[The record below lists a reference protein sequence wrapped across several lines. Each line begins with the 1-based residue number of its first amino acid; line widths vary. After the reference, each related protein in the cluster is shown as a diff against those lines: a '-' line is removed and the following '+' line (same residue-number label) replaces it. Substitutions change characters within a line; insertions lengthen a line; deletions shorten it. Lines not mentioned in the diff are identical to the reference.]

1 MKLKFIKSLIFVFS
15 INCVYAL
22 DEQRTLLIFGDSIS
36 AGYGMSKEKQWS
48 EVLKEKLNQEK
59 ISLKIINAS
68 VSGETTGGGL
78 VRSDKLLQNNMPSY
92 LLIELGGND
101 ALRGYPP
108 QTVKSNLL
116 EIINLGKTYGSKSI
130 IMQIRIPPNYGN
142 RYRNEFE
149 SIYTEIVEE
158 TGSLYM
164 PFMLNNIALE
174 KNLMMAD
181 GIHPTEEA
189 QPLIAEEIFNF
200 LKDLGI
206 Y

>member
-1 MKLKFIKSLIFVFS
+1 MKLKILIIYFLLNLSLNLYSEKAKSL
-15 INCVYAL
+15 
-22 DEQRTLLIFGDSIS
+22 LILGDSIS

-59 ISLKIINAS
+59 ISLKVINAS

-149 SIYTEIVEE
+149 SIYREIAEE

>member
-1 MKLKFIKSLIFVFS
+1 MKLKILIIYFLLNLSLNLYSEKAKSL
-15 INCVYAL
+15 
-22 DEQRTLLIFGDSIS
+22 LILGDSIS

-59 ISLKIINAS
+59 ISLKVINAS

-108 QTVKSNLL
+108 QTVKNNLL

-149 SIYTEIVEE
+149 SIYTEIAEE

-181 GIHPTEEA
+181 GIHPTEKA
-189 QPLIAEEIFNF
+189 QPLIAEEIFNY
-200 LKDLGI
+200 LKNLGI

>member
-1 MKLKFIKSLIFVFS
+1 MKLKILIIYFLLNLSLNLYSEKAKSL
-15 INCVYAL
+15 
-22 DEQRTLLIFGDSIS
+22 LILGDSIS

-78 VRSDKLLQNNMPSY
+78 VRSDKLLQNNMTSY

-116 EIINLGKTYGSKSI
+116 EIINLAKTYGSKSI

-149 SIYTEIVEE
+149 SIYREIAEE

-189 QPLIAEEIFNF
+189 QPLIAEEIFNY
-200 LKDLGI
+200 LKNLGI

>member
-1 MKLKFIKSLIFVFS
+1 MNLSLNLYSEKAKSL
-15 INCVYAL
+15 
-22 DEQRTLLIFGDSIS
+22 LILGDSIS

-48 EVLKEKLNQEK
+48 EVLKGKLNQEK

-108 QTVKSNLL
+108 QTVKNNLL

-149 SIYTEIVEE
+149 SIYTEIAEE

-181 GIHPTEEA
+181 GIHPTEKA
-189 QPLIAEEIFNF
+189 QPLIAEEIFNY

>member
-1 MKLKFIKSLIFVFS
+1 MKLKILIIYFLLNLSLNLYSEKAKSL
-15 INCVYAL
+15 
-22 DEQRTLLIFGDSIS
+22 LILGDSIS

-108 QTVKSNLL
+108 QTVKNNLL

-149 SIYTEIVEE
+149 SIYTEIAEE

-189 QPLIAEEIFNF
+189 QPLIAEEIFNY
-200 LKDLGI
+200 LKNLGI

>member
-1 MKLKFIKSLIFVFS
+1 MKLKILIIYFLLNLSLNLYSEKAKSL
-15 INCVYAL
+15 
-22 DEQRTLLIFGDSIS
+22 LILGDSIS

-78 VRSDKLLQNNMPSY
+78 VRSDKLLQNNMPNY

-116 EIINLGKTYGSKSI
+116 EIINLAKTYGSKSI

-149 SIYTEIVEE
+149 SIYTEIAEE

-181 GIHPTEEA
+181 GIHPTEKA
-189 QPLIAEEIFNF
+189 QPLIAEEIFNY

>member
-1 MKLKFIKSLIFVFS
+1 MKLKILIIYFLLNLSLNLYSEKAKSL
-15 INCVYAL
+15 
-22 DEQRTLLIFGDSIS
+22 LILGDSIS

-48 EVLKEKLNQEK
+48 EVLKGKLNQEK

-108 QTVKSNLL
+108 QTVKNNLL

-149 SIYTEIVEE
+149 SIYTEIAEE

-181 GIHPTEEA
+181 GIHPTEKA
-189 QPLIAEEIFNF
+189 QPLIAEEIFNY

>member
-1 MKLKFIKSLIFVFS
+1 MCIRDRIYFLLNLSLNLYSEKAKSL
-15 INCVYAL
+15 
-22 DEQRTLLIFGDSIS
+22 LILGDSIS

-68 VSGETTGGGL
+68 VSGETTGGCL

-108 QTVKSNLL
+108 QTVKNNLL

-149 SIYTEIVEE
+149 SIYTEIAEE

-189 QPLIAEEIFNF
+189 QPLIAEEIFNY

>member
-1 MKLKFIKSLIFVFS
+1 MKLKILIIYFLLNLSLNLYSEKAKSL
-15 INCVYAL
+15 
-22 DEQRTLLIFGDSIS
+22 LILGDSIS

-59 ISLKIINAS
+59 ISLKVINAS

-149 SIYTEIVEE
+149 SIYTEIAEE

-164 PFMLNNIALE
+164 PFMLNNIALK

-189 QPLIAEEIFNF
+189 QPLIAEEIFNY
-200 LKDLGI
+200 LKNLGI

>member
-1 MKLKFIKSLIFVFS
+1 MKIKILIIYFLLNLSLNIHSEKVKSL
-15 INCVYAL
+15 
-22 DEQRTLLIFGDSIS
+22 LILGDSIS

-48 EVLKEKLNQEK
+48 EVLKEKLKEK
-59 ISLKIINAS
+59 KIDLRIINAS

-78 VRSDKLLQNNMPSY
+78 VRTDKILKNNKPSY

-108 QTVKSNLL
+108 RKVKNNLL
-116 EIINLGKTYGSKSI
+116 EIIKLAKTYGSKSI

-149 SIYTEIVEE
+149 SIYTEIAEE
-158 TGSLYM
+158 TESLYM

-181 GIHPTEEA
+181 GIHPTKEA
-189 QPLIAEEIFNF
+189 QPLIAQEIFKY
-200 LKDLGI
+200 LEDLEV

>member
-1 MKLKFIKSLIFVFS
+1 MKLKILIIYFLLNLSLNLYSEKAKSL
-15 INCVYAL
+15 
-22 DEQRTLLIFGDSIS
+22 LILGDSIS

-149 SIYTEIVEE
+149 SIYTEIAEE

-189 QPLIAEEIFNF
+189 QPLIAEEIFNY
-200 LKDLGI
+200 LKNLGI

>member
-1 MKLKFIKSLIFVFS
+1 MKLKILIIYFLLNLSLNLYSEKAKSL
-15 INCVYAL
+15 
-22 DEQRTLLIFGDSIS
+22 LILGDSIS

-78 VRSDKLLQNNMPSY
+78 VRTDKLLQNNMPSY

-149 SIYTEIVEE
+149 SIYTEIAEE

-189 QPLIAEEIFNF
+189 QPLIAEEIFNY

>member
-1 MKLKFIKSLIFVFS
+1 MKLKILIIYFLLNLSLNLYSEKAKSL
-15 INCVYAL
+15 
-22 DEQRTLLIFGDSIS
+22 LILGDSIS

-59 ISLKIINAS
+59 ISLKVINAS

-108 QTVKSNLL
+108 QTVKNNLL

-149 SIYTEIVEE
+149 SIYTEIAEE

-164 PFMLNNIALE
+164 PFMLNNIALK

>member
-1 MKLKFIKSLIFVFS
+1 MKLKILIIYFLLNLSLNLYSEKAKSL
-15 INCVYAL
+15 
-22 DEQRTLLIFGDSIS
+22 LILGDSIS

-48 EVLKEKLNQEK
+48 EVLKGKLNQEK

-108 QTVKSNLL
+108 QTVKNNLL

-149 SIYTEIVEE
+149 SIYTEIAEE

-189 QPLIAEEIFNF
+189 QPLIAEEIFNY
-200 LKDLGI
+200 LKDLSI

>member
-1 MKLKFIKSLIFVFS
+1 MKLKILIIYFLLNLSLNLYSEKAKSL
-15 INCVYAL
+15 
-22 DEQRTLLIFGDSIS
+22 LILGDSIS

-149 SIYTEIVEE
+149 SIYTEIAEE

-164 PFMLNNIALE
+164 PFMLNNIALK

-189 QPLIAEEIFNF
+189 QPLIAEEIFNY

>member
-1 MKLKFIKSLIFVFS
+1 MNLSLNLYSEKAKSL
-15 INCVYAL
+15 
-22 DEQRTLLIFGDSIS
+22 LILGDSIS

-78 VRSDKLLQNNMPSY
+78 VRTDKLLQNNMPSY

-149 SIYTEIVEE
+149 SIYTEIAEE

-189 QPLIAEEIFNF
+189 QPLIAEEIFNY
-200 LKDLGI
+200 LKDLSI

>member
-1 MKLKFIKSLIFVFS
+1 MKLKILIIYFLLNLSLNLYSEKAKSL
-15 INCVYAL
+15 
-22 DEQRTLLIFGDSIS
+22 LILGDSIS

-149 SIYTEIVEE
+149 SIYTEIAEE

-174 KNLMMAD
+174 ENLMMAD

>member
-1 MKLKFIKSLIFVFS
+1 MKLKILIIYFLLNLSLNLYSEKAKSL
-15 INCVYAL
+15 
-22 DEQRTLLIFGDSIS
+22 LILGDSIS

-78 VRSDKLLQNNMPSY
+78 VRTDKLLQNNMPSY

-149 SIYTEIVEE
+149 SIYTEIAEE

>member
-1 MKLKFIKSLIFVFS
+1 MNLSLNLYSEKAKSL
-15 INCVYAL
+15 
-22 DEQRTLLIFGDSIS
+22 LILGDSIS

-149 SIYTEIVEE
+149 SIYTEIAEE

-189 QPLIAEEIFNF
+189 QPLIAEEIFNY

>member
-1 MKLKFIKSLIFVFS
+1 MKLKILIIYFLLNLSLNLYSEKAKSL
-15 INCVYAL
+15 
-22 DEQRTLLIFGDSIS
+22 LILGDSIS

-48 EVLKEKLNQEK
+48 EVLKGKLNQEK
-59 ISLKIINAS
+59 ISLKVINAS

-108 QTVKSNLL
+108 QTVKNNLL

-149 SIYTEIVEE
+149 SIYTEIAEE

-164 PFMLNNIALE
+164 PFMLNNIALK

-189 QPLIAEEIFNF
+189 QPLIAEEIFNY
-200 LKDLGI
+200 LKNLGI

>member
-1 MKLKFIKSLIFVFS
+1 MKLKILIIYFLLNLSLNLYSEKAKSL
-15 INCVYAL
+15 
-22 DEQRTLLIFGDSIS
+22 LILGDSIS

-78 VRSDKLLQNNMPSY
+78 VRTDKLLQNNMPSY

-142 RYRNEFE
+142 RYRNDFE
-149 SIYTEIVEE
+149 SIYTEIAEE

>member
-1 MKLKFIKSLIFVFS
+1 MKLKILIIYFLLNLSLNLYSEKAKSL
-15 INCVYAL
+15 
-22 DEQRTLLIFGDSIS
+22 LILGDSIS

-78 VRSDKLLQNNMPSY
+78 VRSDKLLQNNMTSY

-149 SIYTEIVEE
+149 SIYTEIAEE

-189 QPLIAEEIFNF
+189 QPLIAEEIFNY

>member
-1 MKLKFIKSLIFVFS
+1 MKLKILIIYFLLNLSLNLYSEKAKSL
-15 INCVYAL
+15 
-22 DEQRTLLIFGDSIS
+22 LILGDSIS

-108 QTVKSNLL
+108 QTVKNNLL
-116 EIINLGKTYGSKSI
+116 EIINLGKTYGSKPI

-149 SIYTEIVEE
+149 SIYTEIAEE

-164 PFMLNNIALE
+164 PFMLNNIALK

-189 QPLIAEEIFNF
+189 QPLIAEEIFNY
-200 LKDLGI
+200 LKNLGI

>member
-1 MKLKFIKSLIFVFS
+1 MKIKILIIYFLLNLSLNIYSEKVKSL
-15 INCVYAL
+15 
-22 DEQRTLLIFGDSIS
+22 LILGDSIS

-48 EVLKEKLNQEK
+48 EVLKEKLKEK
-59 ISLKIINAS
+59 KIDLRIINAS

-78 VRSDKLLQNNMPSY
+78 VRTDKILKNNKPSY

-108 QTVKSNLL
+108 RKVKNNLL
-116 EIINLGKTYGSKSI
+116 EIIKLAKTYGSKSI

-149 SIYTEIVEE
+149 SIYTEIAEE
-158 TGSLYM
+158 TKSLYM

-181 GIHPTEEA
+181 GIHPTKEA
-189 QPLIAEEIFNF
+189 QPLIAQEIFKY
-200 LKDLGI
+200 LEDLEV

>member
-1 MKLKFIKSLIFVFS
+1 MKLKILIIYFLLNLSLNLYSEKAKSL
-15 INCVYAL
+15 
-22 DEQRTLLIFGDSIS
+22 LILGDSIS

-116 EIINLGKTYGSKSI
+116 EIINLGKAYGSKSI

-149 SIYTEIVEE
+149 SIYTEIAEE

-164 PFMLNNIALE
+164 PFMLNNIALK

>member
-1 MKLKFIKSLIFVFS
+1 MKLKILIIYFLLNLSLNLYSEKAKSL
-15 INCVYAL
+15 
-22 DEQRTLLIFGDSIS
+22 LILGDSIS

-108 QTVKSNLL
+108 QTVKNNLL

-149 SIYTEIVEE
+149 SIYTEIAEE

-189 QPLIAEEIFNF
+189 QPLIAEEIFNY
-200 LKDLGI
+200 LKDLSI

>member
-1 MKLKFIKSLIFVFS
+1 MKLKILIIYFLLNLSLNLYSEKAKSL
-15 INCVYAL
+15 
-22 DEQRTLLIFGDSIS
+22 LILGDSIS

-116 EIINLGKTYGSKSI
+116 EIINLGKAYGSKSI

-149 SIYTEIVEE
+149 SIYTEIAEE

-189 QPLIAEEIFNF
+189 QPLIAEEIFNY
-200 LKDLGI
+200 LKDLSI

>member
-1 MKLKFIKSLIFVFS
+1 MKLKILIIYFLLNLSLNLYSEKAKSL
-15 INCVYAL
+15 
-22 DEQRTLLIFGDSIS
+22 LILGDSIS

-78 VRSDKLLQNNMPSY
+78 VRTDKLLQNNMPSY

-149 SIYTEIVEE
+149 SIYTEIAEE

-164 PFMLNNIALE
+164 PFMLNNIALK

>member
-1 MKLKFIKSLIFVFS
+1 MKLKILIIYFLLNLSLNLYSEKAKSL
-15 INCVYAL
+15 
-22 DEQRTLLIFGDSIS
+22 LILGDSIS

-59 ISLKIINAS
+59 ISLKVINAS

-149 SIYTEIVEE
+149 SIYTEIAEE

-181 GIHPTEEA
+181 GIHPTEKA
-189 QPLIAEEIFNF
+189 QPLIAEEIFNY

>member
-1 MKLKFIKSLIFVFS
+1 MKIKILIIYFLLNLSLNIYSEKVKSL
-15 INCVYAL
+15 
-22 DEQRTLLIFGDSIS
+22 LILGDSIS

-48 EVLKEKLNQEK
+48 EVLKEKLKEK
-59 ISLKIINAS
+59 KIDLRIINAS

-78 VRSDKLLQNNMPSY
+78 VRTDKILKNNKPSY

-108 QTVKSNLL
+108 RKVKNNLL
-116 EIINLGKTYGSKSI
+116 EIIKLANIYGSKSI

-149 SIYTEIVEE
+149 SIYTEIAEE
-158 TGSLYM
+158 TESLYM

-181 GIHPTEEA
+181 GIHPTKEA
-189 QPLIAEEIFNF
+189 QPLIAEEVFKY
-200 LKDLGI
+200 LEDLEV

>member
-1 MKLKFIKSLIFVFS
+1 MKLKILIILFFLNLSLNLYSEKAKSL
-15 INCVYAL
+15 
-22 DEQRTLLIFGDSIS
+22 LILGDSIS

-78 VRSDKLLQNNMPSY
+78 VRSDKLLQNNMTSY

-116 EIINLGKTYGSKSI
+116 EIINLAKTYGSKSI

-149 SIYTEIVEE
+149 SIYTEIAEE

-189 QPLIAEEIFNF
+189 QPLIAEEIFNY

>member
-1 MKLKFIKSLIFVFS
+1 MKLKILIIYFLLNLSLNLYSEKAKSL
-15 INCVYAL
+15 
-22 DEQRTLLIFGDSIS
+22 LILGDSIS

-59 ISLKIINAS
+59 ISLQIINAS

-108 QTVKSNLL
+108 QTVKNNLL

-149 SIYTEIVEE
+149 SIYTEIAEE

-189 QPLIAEEIFNF
+189 QPLIAEEIFNY
-200 LKDLGI
+200 LKELGI

>member
-1 MKLKFIKSLIFVFS
+1 MKIKILIIYFLLNLSLNIYSEKVKSL
-15 INCVYAL
+15 
-22 DEQRTLLIFGDSIS
+22 LILGDSIS

-48 EVLKEKLNQEK
+48 EVLKEKLKEK
-59 ISLKIINAS
+59 KIDLRIINAS

-78 VRSDKLLQNNMPSY
+78 VRTDKILKNNKPSY

-108 QTVKSNLL
+108 RKVKNNLL
-116 EIINLGKTYGSKSI
+116 EIIKLAKTYGSKSI

-149 SIYTEIVEE
+149 SIYTEIAKE
-158 TGSLYM
+158 TESLYM

-181 GIHPTEEA
+181 GIHPTKEA
-189 QPLIAEEIFNF
+189 QPLIAEEIFKY
-200 LKDLGI
+200 LEDLEV

>member
-1 MKLKFIKSLIFVFS
+1 MKIKILIIYFLLNLSLNIYSEKVKSL
-15 INCVYAL
+15 
-22 DEQRTLLIFGDSIS
+22 LILGDSIS

-48 EVLKEKLNQEK
+48 EVLKEKLKEK
-59 ISLKIINAS
+59 KIDLRIINAS

-78 VRSDKLLQNNMPSY
+78 VRTDKILKNNKPSY

-108 QTVKSNLL
+108 RKVKNNLL
-116 EIINLGKTYGSKSI
+116 EIIKLANIYGSKSI
-130 IMQIRIPPNYGN
+130 VMQIRIPPNYGN

-149 SIYTEIVEE
+149 SIYTEIAEE
-158 TGSLYM
+158 TESLYM

-181 GIHPTEEA
+181 GIHPTKEA
-189 QPLIAEEIFNF
+189 QPLIAEEIFKY
-200 LKDLGI
+200 LEDLEV

>member
-1 MKLKFIKSLIFVFS
+1 MKIKILIIYFLLNLSLNIYSEKVKSL
-15 INCVYAL
+15 
-22 DEQRTLLIFGDSIS
+22 LILGDSIS

-48 EVLKEKLNQEK
+48 EVLKEKLKEK
-59 ISLKIINAS
+59 KIDLRLINAS

-78 VRSDKLLQNNMPSY
+78 VRTDKILKNNKPSY

-108 QTVKSNLL
+108 RKVKNNLL
-116 EIINLGKTYGSKSI
+116 EIIKLAKTYGSKSI

-149 SIYTEIVEE
+149 SIYTEIAEE
-158 TGSLYM
+158 TESLYM

-181 GIHPTEEA
+181 GIHPTKEA
-189 QPLIAEEIFNF
+189 QPLIAEEIFKY
-200 LKDLGI
+200 LEGLEV

>member
-1 MKLKFIKSLIFVFS
+1 MKLKILIIYFLLNLSLNLYSEKAKSL
-15 INCVYAL
+15 
-22 DEQRTLLIFGDSIS
+22 LILGDSIS

-59 ISLKIINAS
+59 ISLKVINAS

-108 QTVKSNLL
+108 QTVKNNLL
-116 EIINLGKTYGSKSI
+116 EIINLAKTYGSKSI

-149 SIYTEIVEE
+149 SIYTEIAEE

-189 QPLIAEEIFNF
+189 QPLIAEEIFNY

>member
-1 MKLKFIKSLIFVFS
+1 MKLKILIIYFLLNLSLNLYSEKAKSL
-15 INCVYAL
+15 
-22 DEQRTLLIFGDSIS
+22 LILGDSIS
-36 AGYGMSKEKQWS
+36 AGYGKSKEKQWS

-108 QTVKSNLL
+108 QTVKNNLL

-149 SIYTEIVEE
+149 SIYTEIAEE

-181 GIHPTEEA
+181 GIHPTEKA
-189 QPLIAEEIFNF
+189 QPLIAEEIFNY

>member
-1 MKLKFIKSLIFVFS
+1 MNLSLNLYSEKAKSL
-15 INCVYAL
+15 
-22 DEQRTLLIFGDSIS
+22 LILGDSIS

-59 ISLKIINAS
+59 ISLKVINAS

-108 QTVKSNLL
+108 QTVKNNLL

-149 SIYTEIVEE
+149 SIYTEIAEE

-189 QPLIAEEIFNF
+189 QPLIAEEIFNY
-200 LKDLGI
+200 LKNLGI